1 MTVIDQKRIAK
12 NTLML
17 AIRMGLMTVVKLYTV
32 KVVMDAL
39 GNVDYGI
46 FNTVAGVVLTFSFIN
61 DTMSTACQRFL
72 AIGMGKND
80 YVQVRNTFSLCIMV
94 FLAIALVVA
103 LLCETGG
110 LVLLHN
116 KIQLDGRSM
125 STAHTVFQLAI
136 ISFIFTIIKTPY
148 HGMVIMKEKMNVYT
162 YISIIEVL
170 GNLGTAV
177 LIAHSDKDRLII
189 YSLLMMLVNA
199 MVSLTYV
206 TYCNVR
212 YKECRF
218 KYYWNWTE
226 FKEILY
232 FVTWNMFGS
241 LAISLKSYGLNV
253 LINIFFGNI
262 VVSARTLAFKVYGIL
277 LEFSGNITTA
287 VRPQIIKSYSAG
299 DKEGMFKLIF
309 QGSKFSYYLF
319 LIVSLPLFLEM
330 PFVLNL
336 WIDDVP
342 EYTVLF
348 TRLCIINGLFDVLV
362 TPLAVSMQAY
372 GKIRT
377 YQLVCSFFI
386 MSVIPIS
393 YIFLK
398 LGFPPQTVFY
408 VSIIICALAIVLRV
422 LFINHYIGLPV
433 GGYFWR
439 VMIPMVMVTAISAVI
454 PAILEMTIDN
464 TILRFFTVCA
474 TAVIMI
480 CISAYTIGMTVTERK
495 HATDYIKN
503 LLQAKKR

>member
-39 GNVDYGI
+39 GNIDYGI

-61 DTMSTACQRFL
+61 DTMSTACQRYI

-80 YVQVRNTFSLCIMV
+80 FVKVRNTFSLCIMV
-94 FLAIALVVA
+94 FIAIALIVA
-103 LLCETGG
+103 MLCETGG

-125 STAHTVFQLAI
+125 TTAHIVFQLAI
-136 ISFIFTIIKTPY
+136 ISFIFTIMKTPY

-162 YISIIEVL
+162 YISIIEVIC
-170 GNLGTAV
+170 NLGIAIM
-177 LIAHSDKDRLII
+177 IAHSDKDRLII
-189 YSLLMMLVNA
+189 YSVLMMLVNA
-199 MVSLTYV
+199 LVSLTYV
-206 TYCNVR
+206 SYCYIK

-218 KYYWNWTE
+218 KYYWNWAE

-232 FVTWNMFGS
+232 FVAWNMFGS

-262 VVSARTLAFKVYGIL
+262 IVSARTLAFKIYGIL

-287 VRPQIIKSYSAG
+287 VKPQIIKSYSAS

-309 QGSKFSYYLF
+309 QGSKFAYYLF
-319 LIVSLPLFLEM
+319 LIVSLPLFLEI
-330 PFVLNL
+330 PFVLDL

-386 MSVIPIS
+386 MLVIPIS

-408 VSIIICALAIVLRV
+408 VSIIICALAIGLRV

-433 GGYFWR
+433 GGYLQR
-439 VMIPMVMVTAISAVI
+439 VLIPMLTVTICSAVI
-454 PAILEMTIDN
+454 PTILEMTVSN
-464 TILRFFTVCA
+464 TVLRFFTVCA

-480 CISAYTIGMTVTERK
+480 CISVYTIGMTVTERK
-495 HATDYIKN
+495 HATDYIKIY
-503 LLQAKKR
+503 LKAKK